1 MVGRI
6 QFERFVEQKYYWS
19 KTMKHLYFIVEGE
32 TELEFVNRLL
42 IPYLVEK
49 GLHTNIQGILITMG
63 GGGHGFNNIEHF
75 KNTIKPVLRYG
86 NEPFITTLIDYYGIN
101 SDKKMPNYAECTRKM
116 NVDERISCLESEL
129 NRQVQSIKPYKF
141 FIPYIQKHEME
152 TLLFANPIEGFSLED
167 ENIQKAVIKACSQFE
182 NIEDINHTPQGAPSK
197 RLESIYKASKKKY
210 EKGVD
215 AIDIAEFTGVEN
227 MLEKCPRF
235 KNWVNQLIISILS
248 S

>member
-1 MVGRI
+1 
-6 QFERFVEQKYYWS
+6 
-19 KTMKHLYFIVEGE
+19 MKHLYFIVEGE

-75 KNTIKPVLRYG
+75 KNTIKPVLHYD
-86 NEPFITTLIDYYGIN
+86 NEPFITTLMDYYGIN
-101 SDKKMPNYAECTRKM
+101 SEKKMPNYTECM
-116 NVDERISCLESEL
+116 QEMSADERISCLEAEL
-129 NRQVQSIKPYKF
+129 NKQVQSIKPFKF

-152 TLLFANPIEGFSLED
+152 TLLFANPAEGFSLED
-167 ENIQKAVIKACSQFE
+167 EKIQASVTEIYSQFE
-182 NIEDINHTPQGAPSK
+182 NIEEINHTPQGAPSK
-197 RLESIYKASKKKY
+197 RLEAIYKASKKKY

-215 AIDIAEFTGVEN
+215 AIDIAEFTGIEN

-235 KNWVNQLIISILS
+235 KNWVNQLINSVLS
-248 S
+248 C